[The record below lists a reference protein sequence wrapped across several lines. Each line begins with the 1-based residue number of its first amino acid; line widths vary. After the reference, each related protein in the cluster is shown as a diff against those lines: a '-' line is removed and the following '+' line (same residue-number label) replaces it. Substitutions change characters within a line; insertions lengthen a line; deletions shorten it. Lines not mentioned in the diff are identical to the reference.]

1 MSGTFKKIKQGDFD
15 LTFTELLILFSRI
28 KDFKNSERLY
38 RILMKKLI
46 NNIDDLTLIECIYD
60 IKCLDKY
67 TQYLVNRNINKIDEL
82 PLYVLEYL
90 ILNTNYFKNIFLDKI
105 DDIFINQINLLAC
118 FYKNEQLCLDMFNSL
133 KNKKNKLAFLTSA
146 LERFKI
152 ACFSEKDILNTL
164 CQKPIEN
171 NMVDINRLKF
181 MPNDIGS
188 LLLENNINS
197 SYRLIAEKYS
207 RNFFESQKE
216 SKIKFL
222 YLLQNDSNNLKE
234 KYRIALDLY
243 VKSGCSNKT
252 DSSLSNL
259 INYGNYDEFSEKI
272 RKLSPTLN
280 IRPMS
285 IESTHSSNVFNI
297 NNRILKL
304 GNSRY
309 NCNINTNFFRI
320 IPCEIT
326 YIRDFSGKVC
336 SVVEREYIIDTNPS
350 HIDEYMI
357 YQLMIDFKNNDLCIY
372 DPKCLRLDKS
382 NFGLLKSYKDANL
395 GDYSSHEDLPEYFK
409 ENPLVLLDVDLVY
422 RYGEAVDKNV
432 LAFSKKSMDEV
443 IKTYEETFNK
453 TKVKN

>member
-28 KDFKNSERLY
+28 KDFKNSEKLHK
-38 RILMKKLI
+38 ILFQKLI
-46 NNIDDLTLIECIYD
+46 NNIDDLTLIELIYD
-60 IKCLDKY
+60 IECLDKY
-67 TQYLVNRNINKIDEL
+67 TQYLVNRNINKISEI
-82 PLYVLEYL
+82 PFYILEYL
-90 ILNTNYFKNIFLDKI
+90 ILNTNFFKEIFLNNI
-105 DDIFINQINLLAC
+105 DEIFINQINLLSF
-118 FYKNEQLCLDMFNSL
+118 FYKNECLCLDMFNSF
-133 KNKKNKLAFLTSA
+133 KNKKNKLAFLTCA
-146 LERFKI
+146 LERFNVPY
-152 ACFSEKDILNTL
+152 FSEMDILNTL
-164 CQKPIEN
+164 CHKPLDN
-171 NMVDINRLKF
+171 LLDINKIKC
-181 MPNDIGS
+181 MPNDIAS
-188 LLLENNINS
+188 LLLRENINS
-197 SYRLIAEKYS
+197 NYRLIAEKYS
-207 RNFFESQKE
+207 KNFFESQKE

-259 INYGNYDEFSEKI
+259 INYGNYDDFSKKI
-272 RKLSPTLN
+272 IKLSPTLN

-297 NNRILKL
+297 NNSILKL

-336 SVVEREYIIDTNPS
+336 SVVEREDELDTNPS
-350 HIDEYMI
+350 HISVDMI
-357 YQLMIDFKNNDLCIY
+357 YQLMLDFKNNGLCIY
-372 DPKCLRLDKS
+372 DPRCLMFDKS

-395 GDYSSHEDLPEYFK
+395 GDYSSHEDLPEHFK
-409 ENPLVLLDVDLVY
+409 KNPLVLLDVDLVY
-422 RYGEAVDKNV
+422 RYGEAFDKNV

-443 IKTYEETFNK
+443 IKIYEKNFNK
-453 TKVKN
+453 TKAKN